1 MATTDLLL
9 IGRATELRRLQENVA
24 KGRHSLLV
32 GKVGLGKSHLLRV
45 LTRELPRSIYL
56 DQVRPLRLS
65 LLDLCQALHTRRD
78 LTLTAPDAPWPDA
91 LKKLQRLN
99 IRELTEVIARSLH
112 DKGYVLILDQ
122 LEGLTPTTAPTM
134 ERLLAEALVL
144 GAASQLKPALQKVWW
159 AFDRIDLQPLGRDEA
174 RELLWALA
182 DPGQIA
188 DPAMFEAKVLAQA
201 DGNPY
206 ALVEMVRQVAGE
218 RQVGLQAIRDLH
230 HGAGVRY
237 LDITPVL
244 LLLGAVIVAARFVAL
259 GLNDPDLYIIAG
271 SLGAVF
277 FVARYFL
284 YRGLRRRG

>member
-1 MATTDLLL
+1 MAPADLLL
-9 IGRATELRRLQENVA
+9 IGRAAELQRLRENVA
-24 KGRHSLLV
+24 RGRHTLLA
-32 GKVGLGKSHLLRV
+32 GKVGLGKSHLLRA
-45 LTRELPRSIYL
+45 LNRELPRSIYL
-56 DQVRPLRLS
+56 EQIRPLRLS

-78 LTLTAPDAPWPDA
+78 LALTAPDAPWPEA

-99 IRELTEVIARSLH
+99 IRELTEVVARSLH
-112 DKGYVLILDQ
+112 DKGYVLVLDQ
-122 LEGLTPTTAPTM
+122 LEGLTPTMAPTM

-144 GAASQLKPALQKVWW
+144 GATSQLKPALQKVWW
-159 AFDRIDLQPLGRDEA
+159 AFDRIELSPLTRDEA

-206 ALVEMVRQVAGE
+206 ALVEMVRQVAGD
-218 RQVGLQAIRDLH
+218 RPLGLQAIRDLH

-244 LLLGAVIVAARFVAL
+244 LLVGAVILATRFVAL

>member
-1 MATTDLLL
+1 MATTDLLV
-9 IGRATELRRLQENVA
+9 GRAAELQRLRENVA
-24 KGRHSLLV
+24 RGRHTLLV
-32 GKVGLGKSHLLRV
+32 GKVGLGKSHLLRA
-45 LTRELPRSIYL
+45 LNRELPRSIYL
-56 DQVRPLRLS
+56 EEVRPLRPS
-65 LLDLCQALHTRRD
+65 LVALCQALHARGH
-78 LTLTAPDAPWPDA
+78 LTLTDAPWPEA

-99 IRELTEVIARSLH
+99 IRELTDVVAQSLH
-112 DKGYVLILDQ
+112 DRGYVLILDQ

-159 AFDRIDLQPLGRDEA
+159 AFERIDLAPLTREEA

-244 LLLGAVIVAARFVAL
+244 LLLGAVILAARFVAL